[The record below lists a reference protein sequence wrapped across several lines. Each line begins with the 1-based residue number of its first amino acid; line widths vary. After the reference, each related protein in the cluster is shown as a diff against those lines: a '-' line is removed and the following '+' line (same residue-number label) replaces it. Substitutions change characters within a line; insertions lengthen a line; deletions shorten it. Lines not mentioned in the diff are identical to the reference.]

1 MKCTYGAELEEKWRG
16 TLHICQ
22 PPSSYLTVSSY
33 SLTRYLRA
41 WFSVQRET
49 RPSSFFSFF
58 NFLFFFPLFSSL
70 EKRAGIIS
78 FTSLCIFNSFLTW
91 LLFFF
96 LPVTQSLLVNSST
109 VYERIINLRRFCD
122 FFIVHGYMKQLKKK
136 TLDEKK
142 IVV

>member
-49 RPSSFFSFF
+49 RPSS
-58 NFLFFFPLFSSL
+58 FFFPLFSSL

-122 FFIVHGYMKQLKKK
+122 FFIVHGYMKQLEKK
-136 TLDEKK
+136 TLDEK
-142 IVV
+142 IVI